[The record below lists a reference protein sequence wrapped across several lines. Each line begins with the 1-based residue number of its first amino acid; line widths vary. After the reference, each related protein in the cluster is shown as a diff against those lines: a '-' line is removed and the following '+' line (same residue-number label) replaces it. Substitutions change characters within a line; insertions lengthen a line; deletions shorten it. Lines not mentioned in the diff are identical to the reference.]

1 MRSVDVESIQ
11 YPLAF
16 YYINLK
22 ECIVVSVTEQKIAA
36 DNLTAEIVADY
47 LKDHPDFF
55 ADRGRLLDRLSIS
68 HPQQGAVSL
77 VEIQMRRQR
86 QKIEELEEDITQ
98 LMSLAAKNDR
108 TFHQLM
114 DLQQQLLRCD
124 SLTQLVEALDGYSNA
139 IGLKSH
145 IFLLDQNHNKWAL
158 ESETYQR
165 FMTNHLNGKQAYL
178 GRLNRHDRHALF
190 GGERF
195 HNDELSELGSYVILP
210 LVRKDALGLLA
221 FSSQEGGHFQPE
233 MDTLFLRHLCALVAF
248 LVVSINENK
257 EVESASVSVEKLSC
271 VNES

>member
-1 MRSVDVESIQ
+1 M
-11 YPLAF
+11 
-16 YYINLK
+16 
-22 ECIVVSVTEQKIAA
+22 AA

-68 HPQQGAVSL
+68 HQQQGAVSL

-124 SLTQLVEALDGYSNA
+124 SLSQLVTALDGYANN

-145 IFLLDQNHNKWAL
+145 IFLLDQQYNKWAL
-158 ESETYQR
+158 EAETHQR
-165 FMTNHLNGKQAYL
+165 FITNHLNGKQAYL
-178 GRLNRHDRHALF
+178 GRLNRNDRHALF
-190 GGERF
+190 GGDRF
-195 HNDELSELGSYVILP
+195 ASDELSELGSYVILP
-210 LVRKDALGLLA
+210 LVRKESLGLLA

-233 MDTLFLRHLCALVAF
+233 MDTLFLNHLCALVAF
-248 LVVSINENK
+248 LVVSITQEDDAEIN
-257 EVESASVSVEKLSC
+257 SVEKLSC